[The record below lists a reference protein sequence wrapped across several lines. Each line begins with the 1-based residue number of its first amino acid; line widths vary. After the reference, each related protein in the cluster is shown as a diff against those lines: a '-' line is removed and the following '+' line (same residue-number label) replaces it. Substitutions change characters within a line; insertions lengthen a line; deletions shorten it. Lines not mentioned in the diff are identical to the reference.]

1 MRNYDLSNTIYAKSQ
16 IIKNKIKE
24 ALERKKKK
32 YSITLSE
39 EKKIIKKNQNFKK
52 NINKNI
58 NLIGNS
64 SSESIFKKLLRDESD
79 IKEKEKKKMKSTKK
93 K

>member
-32 YSITLSE
+32 YSNPLSE

-79 IKEKEKKKMKSTKK
+79 IKEKEKKKR
-93 K
+93 

>member
-32 YSITLSE
+32 Y
-39 EKKIIKKNQNFKK
+39 
-52 NINKNI
+52 
-58 NLIGNS
+58 
-64 SSESIFKKLLRDESD
+64 
-79 IKEKEKKKMKSTKK
+79 
-93 K
+93 